1 MKKLK
6 FTLPWW
12 TVPPLILLF
21 TLSTTVLSVAVQ
33 PGSVYQSLY
42 DIISR
47 PITVFLNTFPIL
59 ILVALGYFIAG
70 NVFYGASVT
79 SLIALLLSYVNLLK
93 IEGRDDAF
101 VPADIPLFREAMS
114 AASSYDLDLHI
125 PLLLFLIFYCALIFT
140 IGVFIKTPRPRVW
153 WRVASGVVVAAAFL
167 LSMKFVYPDKDRYN
181 ELIATTPA
189 MYNIPSVFNTLGFN
203 YCFLY
208 NVNLYPVDKPEGY
221 SDAQIKNW
229 EKEYAKTPAGTDSP
243 NIIMVM
249 GEAFSDISNEDVFA
263 WENDEQNPAYK
274 YNLLANSERAV
285 SGHIVVSNIAAGT
298 ANTEFDILTGTPT
311 TMLSDTTTSSFRVV
325 NKPVSTVASVLRDK
339 GYSTAFMHPGDSWF
353 YNRSSVYKY
362 FGVDNQTFIEA
373 FDINVDTTGGLVTD
387 EAFLR
392 ELKKVIANNNS
403 PQFVY
408 SVTIQN
414 HQSYSYAKYAD
425 ISPAVPLDRPISD
438 MSMEILSTYMR
449 GVRDTSEMIY
459 QLAEYLDTLSEPTL
473 LVFFGD
479 HLPNLGDSVYN
490 ELGLPMANALST
502 EDVLATYTTPYMIY
516 GNTAYC
522 DSHDMQAVANDCQ
535 IQQGG
540 TVNNIY
546 LGAMTL
552 DLAGF
557 SGADPYF
564 DFLNYAR
571 RELPVFRTK
580 ENAYQLKD
588 GTFTDALTDPSH
600 LDIIKKIDHWQY
612 YKIR

>member
-1 MKKLK
+1 MKKFK
-6 FTLPWW
+6 FTLPVW
-12 TVPPLILLF
+12 TVPLLILLF
-21 TLSTTVLSVAVQ
+21 TLTTTVLSVAVQ

-47 PITVFLNTFPIL
+47 PVTVLLNAFPVL
-59 ILVALGYFIAG
+59 ILVTLGYFVAG

-125 PLLLFLIFYCALIFT
+125 PLLLFLIFYCGIIFAMG
-140 IGVFIKTPRPRVW
+140 IFLKTPRPRIV
-153 WRVASGVVVAAAFL
+153 WRVASGVAVVAAFL
-167 LSMKFVYPDKDRYN
+167 LSMKFVYPDRDRYN
-181 ELIATTPA
+181 KLIATTES

-208 NVNLYPVDKPEGY
+208 NFNLYPVDKPEGY
-221 SDAQIKNW
+221 SDAQVKEW
-229 EKEYAKTPAGTDSP
+229 EKEYAKTPATTDSP

-249 GEAFSDISNEDVFA
+249 GEAFSDISNDDVFA
-263 WENDEQNPAYK
+263 WESDEQNPAYK

-311 TMLSDTTTSSFRVV
+311 TMLSDTATSSFRVV
-325 NKPVSTVASVLRDK
+325 NKPVTTVASVLRDK

-362 FGVDNQTFIEA
+362 FGVDNQTFNEA
-373 FDINVDTTGGLVTD
+373 FDMNVDTTGGLVTD
-387 EAFLR
+387 AAFLR
-392 ELKKVIANNNS
+392 ELKKVIAGNKS

-414 HQSYSYAKYAD
+414 HQAYGYSKYAD
-425 ISPAVPLDRPISD
+425 IPPAVPLNTEISD
-438 MSMEILSTYMR
+438 ASMEVVSTYMR
-449 GVRDTSEMIY
+449 GVRDSSEMIY
-459 QLAEYLDTLSEPTL
+459 QLAEYLDTQDEPTL

-490 ELGLPMANALST
+490 ELGLPMADAVGT

-516 GNTAYC
+516 GNNAFC
-522 DSHDMQAVANDCQ
+522 EDHDMHELAEKYE
-535 IQQGG
+535 ITQGG
-540 TVNNIY
+540 RINNIY

-552 DLAGF
+552 ELAGF

-564 DFLNYAR
+564 DFLSYAR
-571 RELPVFRTK
+571 RELPVFRVK

-588 GTFTDALTDPSH
+588 GSFADTLTDPAH
-600 LDIIKKIDHWQY
+600 LDIVKKIDHWQY

>member
-6 FTLPWW
+6 FTLPVW
-12 TVPPLILLF
+12 TVPLLILLV
-21 TLSTTVLSVAVQ
+21 TLMTTVLSVAVQ

-42 DIISR
+42 DIVSR
-47 PITVFLNTFPIL
+47 PITIILNTFPV
-59 ILVALGYFIAG
+59 LVLVTLGYFISG

-125 PLLLFLIFYCALIFT
+125 PLLLFLIFYCGIIFA
-140 IGVFIKTPRPRVW
+140 IGIFLKTPRPRII
-153 WRVASGVVVAAAFL
+153 WRVASGVVVVTAFL

-181 ELIATTPA
+181 KLIETTES

-208 NVNLYPVDKPEGY
+208 NVNLYPVDKPDGY
-221 SDAQIKNW
+221 SDAQVKEW
-229 EKEYAKTPAGTDSP
+229 EKEYAKTYEESDSP

-249 GEAFSDISNEDVFA
+249 GEAFSDISNDDVFA
-263 WENDEQNPAYK
+263 WENEEQNPAYK
-274 YNLLANSERAV
+274 YNLLANSDRAV

-311 TMLSDTTTSSFRVV
+311 TMLSDTATSSFRVV
-325 NKPVSTVASVLRDK
+325 NKPVTTVASVLRDK

-362 FGVDNQTFIEA
+362 FGVDNQTFNEA
-373 FDINVDTTGGLVTD
+373 FDKNVDTTGGLVTD

-392 ELKKVIANNNS
+392 ELKKVIAGNKS

-414 HQSYSYAKYAD
+414 HQSYGYSKYAD
-425 ISPAVPLDRPISD
+425 IPPAVPLKTQISD
-438 MSMEILSTYMR
+438 ASMEVVSTYMR

-479 HLPNLGDSVYN
+479 HLPNLGDGVYN
-490 ELGLPMANALST
+490 ELGLPMADAVGT
-502 EDVLATYTTPYMIY
+502 KDVLATYTTPYMIY
-516 GNTAYC
+516 GNTAFC
-522 DSHDMQAVANDCQ
+522 ENRDMRSLAETHE
-535 IQQGG
+535 ITQGG
-540 TVNNIY
+540 RINNIY

-552 DLAGF
+552 ELAGF

-564 DFLNYAR
+564 DFLSYAR

-588 GTFTDALTDPSH
+588 GSYTDTLTDPKH
-600 LDIIKKIDHWQY
+600 LDIVKKIDHWQY